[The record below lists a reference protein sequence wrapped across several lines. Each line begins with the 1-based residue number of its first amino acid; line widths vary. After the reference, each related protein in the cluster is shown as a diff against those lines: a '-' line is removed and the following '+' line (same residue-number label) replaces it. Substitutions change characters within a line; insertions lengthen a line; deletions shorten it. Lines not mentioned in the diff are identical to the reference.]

1 MHVVEGEDD
10 LRRVEL
16 GPGLVEPTLKRQ
28 VIKELA
34 TVDELHDH
42 VQGVRVLERILKLH
56 DERMLDPLQDF
67 PLSENALLLV
77 RAENEV
83 FFYHL
88 HGVVLPCLLVLD

>member
-10 LRRVEL
+10 LRRVES
-16 GPGLVEPTLKRQ
+16 GPGLIELALQRQ
-28 VIKELA
+28 VIEELA

-67 PLSENALLLV
+67 PLSENALLLT
-77 RAENEV
+77 RAENEI
-83 FFYHL
+83 FLDYL
-88 HGVVLPCLLVLD
+88 HGVVLPGLLVLD